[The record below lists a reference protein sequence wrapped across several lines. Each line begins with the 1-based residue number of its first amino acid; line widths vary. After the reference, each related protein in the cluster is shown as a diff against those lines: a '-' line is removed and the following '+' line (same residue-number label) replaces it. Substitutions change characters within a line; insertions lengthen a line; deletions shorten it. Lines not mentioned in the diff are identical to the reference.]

1 MSEPIEGRVLQ
12 VHAGHHQIFV
22 TPFGSQPM
30 YGEHA
35 GGVLLGVAP
44 DARALIIMTGCA
56 DGPVSIEL
64 RNLDEEPSSP
74 PGSFEVQESVS
85 LIIDEALSLF
95 GPTAESA
102 GAWNVLEPCI
112 PGPHRVRISGT
123 GRGVAPDFTVSTP
136 SENYLI
142 EIWPEPR
149 LRELETSLDDGRGL
163 K

>member
-1 MSEPIEGRVLQ
+1 MSKTIRARVVQ
-12 VHAGHHQIFV
+12 VHAGHHQIFL

-30 YGEHA
+30 YGEHT

-64 RNLDEEPSSP
+64 RSLGEEPSSST
-74 PGSFEVQESVS
+74 GSFEVQESVS

-102 GAWNVLEPCI
+102 GAWNVLEPRV

-123 GRGVAPDFTVSTP
+123 GRGVAPDFTVLTP
-136 SENYLI
+136 SESYVI

-149 LRELETSLDDGRGL
+149 LRELETSLDDGHGL
-163 K
+163 T